1 MAREVAN
8 KIMEQLSLRKM
19 TQKELAQ
26 ATNIT
31 ESAISHYIKGDRT
44 PRGVNLIK
52 IAKALGT
59 TTDYLLEQESSQNS
73 ESDMQVVKTL
83 IARNAEKMTKDQK
96 LELVDILLGGN

>member
-31 ESAISHYIKGDRT
+31 ESAISHYIKGDSYPARSKL
-44 PRGVNLIK
+44 NK
-52 IAKALGT
+52 
-59 TTDYLLEQESSQNS
+59 NS
-73 ESDMQVVKTL
+73 ESTGDNNRLSVRTGVFS
-83 IARNAEKMTKDQK
+83 E
-96 LELVDILLGGN
+96 

>member
-31 ESAISHYIKGDRT
+31 ESDISNSIKGDRT

-96 LELVDILLGGN
+96 LELVGILLGGN

>member
-44 PRGVNLIK
+44 PRGVNLI
-52 IAKALGT
+52 
-59 TTDYLLEQESSQNS
+59 
-73 ESDMQVVKTL
+73 
-83 IARNAEKMTKDQK
+83 
-96 LELVDILLGGN
+96 